1 MGGRTTSSGSSS
13 GEEEGDAEWKAAIA
27 SIAATT
33 PFATN
38 GFNNS
43 SSGGSATKTSSKPF
57 SHSSPGA
64 QDDGEQQHQPQKLKS
79 YQIKAQKIL
88 NGMLEKSLEFVR
100 DTNKFPE
107 SDPREKDNG
116 VQLFKNSPHGIVFD
130 HVGNQQLPRKRPKI
144 LPERGIDEKPKK
156 VWLYIWK
163 YFCLHLIHFHSSLFY
178 VYSVF
183 FPKMLHGGMQFR
195 QRLKTVA
202 VDGND
207 ILAAAQVASQKS
219 LARLEAKEAAAKAKA
234 KREEER
240 VAELKKI
247 RGERWLP
254 AIAKEMQ
261 LNKSSGRQL

>member
-57 SHSSPGA
+57 SHSSTGA

-88 NGMLEKSLEFVR
+88 NGMLEKTLEFVR
-100 DTNKFPE
+100 DTDKFPE
-107 SDPREKDNG
+107 SDPKEKENG
-116 VQLFKNSPHGIVFD
+116 VRLFKNSPHGIVFD
-130 HVGNQQLPRKRPKI
+130 HVGDQQLPRKRPKI

-156 VWLYIWK
+156 
-163 YFCLHLIHFHSSLFY
+163 
-178 VYSVF
+178 
-183 FPKMLHGGMQFR
+183 FR

-254 AIAKEMQ
+254 AIAREMQ

>member
-1 MGGRTTSSGSSS
+1 MGGPTTGSGSSS
-13 GEEEGDAEWKAAIA
+13 GEEDGDAEWKAAIA

-43 SSGGSATKTSSKPF
+43 SSGDPATKTSSKPF

-64 QDDGEQQHQPQKLKS
+64 EYDGEQKHQPQKLKS

-88 NGMLEKSLEFVR
+88 NGMLEKTLEFVR
-100 DTNKFPE
+100 DADKFPE
-107 SDPREKDNG
+107 SDPKEKDNG
-116 VQLFKNSPHGIVFD
+116 VRLFKNSPHGIVFD
-130 HVGNQQLPRKRPKI
+130 HVGDQQLPRKRPKI
-144 LPERGIDEKPKK
+144 LPERGIDEKPEK
-156 VWLYIWK
+156 
-163 YFCLHLIHFHSSLFY
+163 
-178 VYSVF
+178 
-183 FPKMLHGGMQFR
+183 FR
-195 QRLKTVA
+195 QQLKTVA

-234 KREEER
+234 KKEEER

-254 AIAKEMQ
+254 SIAREMQ